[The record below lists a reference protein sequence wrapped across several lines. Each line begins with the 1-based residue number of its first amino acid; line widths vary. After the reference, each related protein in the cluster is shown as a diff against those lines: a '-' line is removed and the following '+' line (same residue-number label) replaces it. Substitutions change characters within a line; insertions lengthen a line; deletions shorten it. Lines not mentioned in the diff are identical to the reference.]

1 MMVPWLVEEALK
13 VAVPVMVPRLI
24 DVVLKVTLPVILVV
38 LVVVPEKMTP
48 DVRAEP
54 VREVESIESGRVP
67 TVEIIGDT
75 EPVRMA

>member
-13 VAVPVMVPRLI
+13 VAV
-24 DVVLKVTLPVILVV
+24 PVILVV

-54 VREVESIESGRVP
+54 VREVESIESGRAPDVL
-67 TVEIIGDT
+67 TTGEVV
-75 EPVRMA
+75 PVRMA

>member
-24 DVVLKVTLPVILVV
+24 EVVLKVTLPVILVV

-54 VREVESIESGRVP
+54 VREVESIESGSVP
-67 TVEIIGDT
+67 VAESIGDT

>member
-13 VAVPVMVPRLI
+13 VA
-24 DVVLKVTLPVILVV
+24 LPVILVV

-54 VREVESIESGRVP
+54 VREVVLIESGRVP
-67 TVEIIGDT
+67 VADMIGDT
-75 EPVRMA
+75 EPVRIA